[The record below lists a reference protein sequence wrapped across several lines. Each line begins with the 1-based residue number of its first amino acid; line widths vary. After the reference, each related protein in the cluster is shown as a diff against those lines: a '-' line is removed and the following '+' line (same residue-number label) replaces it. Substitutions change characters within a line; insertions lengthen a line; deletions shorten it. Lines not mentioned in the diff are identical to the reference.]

1 MTAVRGSCI
10 YTPAHLR
17 SRHSG
22 AGRDTEALQT
32 LYTEAGNGWLD
43 ASVVLKFSQICRDGE
58 HFPVTERTMLASY
71 YA

>member
-1 MTAVRGSCI
+1 
-10 YTPAHLR
+10 
-17 SRHSG
+17 
-22 AGRDTEALQT
+22 LQT